1 MLQHVQQDRTR
12 HGPGDS
18 SMISAV
24 GSCVQIRT
32 RPCYY
37 QLEHL
42 WKMLMMRWIMATP
55 ILRHIQ
61 HDGHTLTT
69 TDGEQVIAETIDVGH
84 CQKHRKLQTWHR
96 QAQYRS
102 QLLQQ
107 PLPHKCRLHAPTA
120 QMRLYTALRACTA
133 TPTAHQPICM
143 PNLMHT
149 FTVRW
154 RCKHH
159 MQCGGPAT
167 TASYV

>member
-55 ILRHIQ
+55 ILSHIQ

-84 CQKHRKLQTWHR
+84 CQK
-96 QAQYRS
+96 
-102 QLLQQ
+102 QL
-107 PLPHKCRLHAPTA
+107 AS
-120 QMRLYTALRACTA
+120 
-133 TPTAHQPICM
+133 
-143 PNLMHT
+143 
-149 FTVRW
+149 
-154 RCKHH
+154 CKH
-159 MQCGGPAT
+159 G
-167 TASYV
+167 TAKPSTDHSCCNSHCHTSAGCTHPLHRCDCTQHCVHAQQHPQPTNPSACQI